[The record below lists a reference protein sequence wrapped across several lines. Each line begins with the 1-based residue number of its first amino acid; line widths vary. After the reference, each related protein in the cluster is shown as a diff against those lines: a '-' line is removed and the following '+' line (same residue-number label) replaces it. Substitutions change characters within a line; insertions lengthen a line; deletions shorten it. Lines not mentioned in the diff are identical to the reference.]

1 VDSRI
6 YESATRHPV
15 VVVHGL
21 WLNGLETFL
30 LRDRLRSAGFAPDV
44 FRYPSMHATLAE
56 VTAAL
61 ADRLRAF
68 DQAHV
73 VGHSLGGVI
82 ALETLLAHG
91 DLPPGR
97 AVLMGA
103 PVRGSRAARAVAHR
117 WYGPPMLGP
126 LALAELA
133 RERDV
138 RWRSSRELGVIAGT
152 RAAGLGRVFADLP
165 QPNDGTVCLDETEL
179 PGAFARAIH
188 EVSHTGMLLSA
199 AVAHSLVQFLASGSF
214 GSGPNA

>member
-1 VDSRI
+1 
-6 YESATRHPV
+6 
-15 VVVHGL
+15 
-21 WLNGLETFL
+21 
-30 LRDRLRSAGFAPDV
+30 
-44 FRYPSMHATLAE
+44 MHATLAE

-61 ADRLRAF
+61 AGRLRAF
-68 DQAHV
+68 DAVHV
-73 VGHSLGGVI
+73 VGHSLGGVVTY
-82 ALETLLAHG
+82 ETLAAHA

-126 LALAELA
+126 LAMAELA

-138 RWRSSRELGVIAGT
+138 RWQSTRELGVIAGT

-179 PGAFARAIH
+179 PGASARVIH
-188 EVSHTGMLLSA
+188 EVSHTGMLISA
-199 AVAHSLVQFLASGSF
+199 GVAESVADFLREGRFPAGRR
-214 GSGPNA
+214 